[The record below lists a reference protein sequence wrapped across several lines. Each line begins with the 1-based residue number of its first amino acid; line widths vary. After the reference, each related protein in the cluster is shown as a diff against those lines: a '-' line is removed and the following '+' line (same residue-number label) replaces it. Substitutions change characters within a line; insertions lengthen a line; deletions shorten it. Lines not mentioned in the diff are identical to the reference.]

1 LTDRPGSAI
10 LKESKAIQAMKDYK
24 PEVRSLIKSLR
35 QAGFTPLS
43 VNNGEENVR
52 FSSVSKTEFLEEI
65 VATDEATLRL
75 QHNNKKV
82 AIWLVLGNEP
92 GTIAADYTD
101 YEPLEQVID
110 SHYDCWES
118 RKQPT
123 C

>member
-1 LTDRPGSAI
+1 
-10 LKESKAIQAMKDYK
+10 MKDYK